1 MEAIKEM
8 RAECIRH
15 YVERRHT
22 PDHADLIVPKD
33 EPEVLRLCAQI
44 QEEEER
50 ATQCSLIPH
59 PIAGLSIIEV
69 VEADE
74 ETTAN

>member
-50 ATQCSLIPH
+50 ATQCRLIPH

>member
-1 MEAIKEM
+1 MLTVEEM
-8 RAECIRH
+8 REVCVTH

-50 ATQCSLIPH
+50 ATQCRLIPH